1 MRVPFVFGPSR
12 SVRARP
18 QSLAA
23 AGRHAPPRKCGFA
36 PCRRRLTRARSTS
49 TWAALLFKAFLIAA
63 PQLHALD
70 LGDGPVLLIAD
81 RVEYDTEAN
90 VVTAS
95 GNVEVT
101 RGERRLLADTLR
113 YDQDTD
119 LMEAEGNVAL
129 LEPTGDTLFADRVVL
144 SGDLR
149 EGVAEQLRARLVDNS
164 LLAARG
170 GRRTGG
176 VRTELDR
183 AVFSPCPLCPEG
195 DEPPLW
201 RLTARR
207 VIHDQERQN
216 ISYRHAFL
224 ELYGVP
230 IAYLPYFTHPDPTVE
245 RRSGFLAPS
254 FGNDGILGLSVQP
267 FYYFAPAPNYDVTL
281 APIFYTRENPV
292 LTVEYRHLLE
302 SGSFQFNGSG
312 TYASKPIEQ
321 EGDPQPS
328 GNTFRGAIEGHGRF
342 RLPDQWQSGFD
353 LDVASDD
360 TYLQRY
366 GFSDDN
372 VLTSRLFAERFWER
386 DFLTLNA
393 YGFQGLREDD
403 DQELIPIAL
412 PLARAHVVSEPWRWG
427 SRFHVDTSAVALT
440 RTGGLDTRR
449 VSTTGGWQLPWYG
462 RIGDRYDLQ
471 LSMRGD
477 FYQTDGDPQTFEENG
492 SGTEGRVIPRAT
504 LHWSWPFIG
513 ELFGL
518 SQVIEPV
525 AMASWATTGNNDDDI
540 PNEDS
545 QDLEFDDTSLFEPNR
560 FPGLDRVQGGT
571 SLAYGL
577 RFGTYGQSGLF
588 SGLIGQAY
596 SFDKDPEFDPSTGLD
611 TKLSDYVGR
620 IDFSPGEW
628 LDATYR
634 FRLDREDLD
643 FVRNEVGVSLGPREV
658 RFGIDYLMLRDDP
671 ALQVLRKREE
681 ITADL
686 WFRVSD
692 SLALGAQTRRNL
704 EADTTI
710 FHRFG
715 LVYTHPCLQF
725 VAGVERR
732 NTNDRD
738 AEDTTTFS
746 FRVTLKHLGE
756 IGAEADVFG
765 GGDQ

>member
-1 MRVPFVFGPSR
+1 MTGW
-12 SVRARP
+12 
-18 QSLAA
+18 
-23 AGRHAPPRKCGFA
+23 
-36 PCRRRLTRARSTS
+36 RSTC
-49 TWAALLFKAFLIAA
+49 AAVLFMALLGVA
-63 PQLHALD
+63 PALRALD
-70 LGDGPVLLIAD
+70 LGEGPVLLVAD
-81 RVEYDTEAN
+81 KVEYDVEAN
-90 VVTAS
+90 VVTAT
-95 GNVEVT
+95 GNVQVT
-101 RGERRLLADTLR
+101 RGERRLLADMLR
-113 YDQDTD
+113 YDQDAD

-129 LEPTGDTLFADRVVL
+129 VEPTGDTLFADRVVL

-164 LLAARG
+164 LLAAAG

-183 AVFSPCPLCPEG
+183 AVFSPCPLCPDS

-207 VIHDQERQN
+207 VTHDQEKQD

-302 SGSFQFNGSG
+302 SGGFEFNGSG

-321 EGDPQPS
+321 EGEPQPS
-328 GNTFRGAIEGHGRF
+328 GNTFRGAIEGDGRF
-342 RLPDQWQSGFD
+342 RLPDDWQSGFD
-353 LDVASDD
+353 LAIATDD

-372 VLTSRLFAERFWER
+372 VLTNRLFAERFWER
-386 DFLTLNA
+386 DFVTIDA
-393 YGFQGLREDD
+393 YGFQGLREED
-403 DQELIPIAL
+403 DQNLIPIAL
-412 PLARAHVVSEPWRWG
+412 PQVRTRLVSEPWRWG
-427 SRFHVDTSAVALT
+427 SRFSIDSSAVALT
-440 RTGGLDTRR
+440 RTDGLDTRR
-449 VSTTGGWQLPWYG
+449 LSATGGWRLPWYSP
-462 RIGDRYDLQ
+462 IGDRYELQ
-471 LSMRGD
+471 LSLRGD
-477 FYQTDGDPQTFEENG
+477 FYQTNGDPQTFEEDG
-492 SGTEGRVIPRAT
+492 AGTEARMIPRAT

-513 ELFGL
+513 EVFGL

-525 AMASWATTGNNDDDI
+525 AMATWATTGNNDDDI

-545 QDLEFDDTSLFEPNR
+545 QDFEFDDTSLLEPNR

-577 RFGTYGQSGLF
+577 RFGTYTHGGLI

-596 SFDKDPEFDPSTGLD
+596 TFDKDPEFDPSTGLD
-611 TKLSDYVGR
+611 AKLSDYVGR
-620 IDFSPGEW
+620 IDFTPGEW
-628 LDATYR
+628 LDTRYR
-634 FRLDREDLD
+634 FRVDRED
-643 FVRNEVGVSLGPREV
+643 FEFIRNEIGVIAGPPEV
-658 RFGIDYLMLRDDP
+658 RFGINYLMLQDDP
-671 ALQVLRKREE
+671 ALQTLRKREE
-681 ITADL
+681 ITAGFR
-686 WFRVSD
+686 FRVSD
-692 SLALGAQTRRNL
+692 SLVLGARTRRNL
-704 EADTTI
+704 EANTDI
-710 FHRFG
+710 FHQFG
-715 LVYTHPCLQF
+715 LVYTHPCLQL

-746 FRVTLKHLGE
+746 FRVTLKHLGQL
-756 IGAEADVFG
+756 GADADLFG
-765 GGDQ
+765 SGDQ